1 MIDRDC
7 SELRKEPTEP
17 PSCWHK
23 QASLWRKIT
32 RHPRKRP
39 QPDARPVGEPKPP
52 AFRLLLGDLQPLTL
66 PDPLD
71 ARIADQPAGI
81 PQQRSDLAVAIAA
94 VLPGQFD
101 YVGRQPFRILS
112 APRDLTL
119 RRAMLPERR
128 TSAALGD
135 MQMIS
140 DMLNAGSATRR
151 GLEVSPGSLLKYE
164 LIKRQI
170 GNSPA
175 LGAIDST

>member
-1 MIDRDC
+1 MHDPLVSQSRPRLGC
-7 SELRKEPTEP
+7 FWGTFS
-17 PSCWHK
+17 PSRC
-23 QASLWRKIT
+23 
-32 RHPRKRP
+32 
-39 QPDARPVGEPKPP
+39 
-52 AFRLLLGDLQPLTL
+52 

-71 ARIADQPAGI
+71 PRVADQPAGI
-81 PQQRSDLAVAIAA
+81 TQQRSDLAVAIAA

-140 DMLNAGSATRR
+140 DMLNAGSAAR
-151 GLEVSPGSLLKYE
+151 G
-164 LIKRQI
+164 
-170 GNSPA
+170 A
-175 LGAIDST
+175 

>member
-1 MIDRDC
+1 M
-7 SELRKEPTEP
+7 
-17 PSCWHK
+17 H
-23 QASLWRKIT
+23 
-32 RHPRKRP
+32 
-39 QPDARPVGEPKPP
+39 DAVGEPKPP

-71 ARIADQPAGI
+71 PRVADQPAGI
-81 PQQRSDLAVAIAA
+81 TQQRSDLAVAIAA
-94 VLPGQFD
+94 VPGQFD

-140 DMLNAGSATRR
+140 DMLNAGSAAR
-151 GLEVSPGSLLKYE
+151 G
-164 LIKRQI
+164 
-170 GNSPA
+170 A
-175 LGAIDST
+175 